1 MPSICGKKSQ
11 GGHKYRLKWSQEI
24 ANSLQTPHSS
34 VQGNSTCLL
43 LMKCFL
49 LLRSSFVVMEG
60 KGLTHSPVTQRTA
73 ASRTFGVSVAVT
85 HPWSGV
91 PRVAPAGYKH
101 GRSQGTGTCYP
112 GICRAPSTTEPGQA
126 TRGRHALAS
135 WLARLW
141 LLSWSCSWSQHLEHK
156 VKKPFL
162 KLSWLMARANADGET
177 VLSYQGSKG
186 LSSCCQQ
193 KTPCR
198 ASCENSET
206 LHLFLFSRWA
216 SATLG
221 HWTPVPVHKHLFQVH
236 PSQVHPKREPHPQRT
251 SLQECWSHVSV
262 LQNFPDYLT
271 RRKQIFLSRGCQ
283 CSVSGV
289 SSRQKQLLRKQNSN
303 IPCSCRQCAACC
315 KLCAVLP
322 ISTL

>member
-1 MPSICGKKSQ
+1 MG
-11 GGHKYRLKWSQEI
+11 RLCCLTRAAKDS
-24 ANSLQTPHSS
+24 PHAVSRKPHA
-34 VQGNSTCLL
+34 VLPVKIVKHST
-43 LMKCFL
+43 F
-49 LLRSSFVVMEG
+49 
-60 KGLTHSPVTQRTA
+60 
-73 ASRTFGVSVAVT
+73 
-85 HPWSGV
+85 
-91 PRVAPAGYKH
+91 
-101 GRSQGTGTCYP
+101 
-112 GICRAPSTTEPGQA
+112 
-126 TRGRHALAS
+126 
-135 WLARLW
+135 
-141 LLSWSCSWSQHLEHK
+141 
-156 VKKPFL
+156 
-162 KLSWLMARANADGET
+162 
-177 VLSYQGSKG
+177 
-186 LSSCCQQ
+186 
-193 KTPCR
+193 
-198 ASCENSET
+198 
-206 LHLFLFSRWA
+206 FLFSRWA

-303 IPCSCRQCAACC
+303 IPCSCRQGAACC